1 MRTERLLTKMIS
13 SYSAEPFGRCYSQAP
28 ISVYTA
34 TTACEVILWPVNS
47 TDQTTRTE
55 VVTIHGE
62 TGTAH
67 VVGWPDNAEFT
78 TTTLHHTFSD
88 LEGADA
94 LTGHEYVGR
103 APEVTP
109 RAVVYVET
117 MILLAAGGDAASET
131 TGAVEESATVTAV
144 TSGTS
149 SAMNPAATTGG
160 EENMAGSM
168 QSGLA
173 RRLVGIVAAA
183 AAACILGL

>member
-1 MRTERLLTKMIS
+1 MSS

-67 VVGWPDNAEFT
+67 IVGWPDTAEFS
-78 TTTLHHTFSD
+78 TTTLHYTFSD
-88 LEGADA
+88 LEEADA

-117 MILLAAGGDAASET
+117 MILLAAGDDTAGET
-131 TGAVEESATVTAV
+131 TGAVEETTTSTAV

-149 SAMNPAATTGG
+149 FATSSAATTGG
-160 EENMAGSM
+160 GENTAISM
-168 QSGLA
+168 RSGLA
-173 RRLVGIVAAA
+173 GRLVGIVAAA
-183 AAACILGL
+183 AAACIVGF

>member
-1 MRTERLLTKMIS
+1 MNS

-67 VVGWPDNAEFT
+67 IVGWPDSAEFT
-78 TTTLHHTFSD
+78 TTTLHYTFSD
-88 LEGADA
+88 LEEVDA

-103 APEVTP
+103 GPEVTP

-117 MILLAAGGDAASET
+117 MILLAAGGDTASET
-131 TGAVEESATVTAV
+131 TGAVDESATDTAV
-144 TSGTS
+144 ISGTS
-149 SAMNPAATTGG
+149 SASSPAATTGG
-160 EENMAGSM
+160 EENTAESM
-168 QSGLA
+168 RSGLA
-173 RRLVGIVAAA
+173 GRLVGIVAAA
-183 AAACILGL
+183 AAACVAGL